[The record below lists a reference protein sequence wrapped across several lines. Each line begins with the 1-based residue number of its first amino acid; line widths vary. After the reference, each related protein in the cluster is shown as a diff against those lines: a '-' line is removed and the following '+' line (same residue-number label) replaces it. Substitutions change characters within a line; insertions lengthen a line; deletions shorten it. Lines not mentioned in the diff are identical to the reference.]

1 MILYKNF
8 TTNFHILILTNN
20 EFLLQTV
27 IAEVN
32 QMIGAGGVVSQQ
44 CKAVVAQYGEK
55 IIEMLAAKVSLI
67 SLHYRDSHVYFVMYT
82 SSCISFTDS
91 IWFLI

>member
-1 MILYKNF
+1 MYKKF

-32 QMIGAGGVVSQQ
+32 QMIGAAGVVSQQ

-55 IIEMLAAKVSLI
+55 IMEMLVAKVSQI
-67 SLHYRDSHVYFVMYT
+67 SLHYRDFLVYFVMYK
-82 SSCISFTDS
+82 
-91 IWFLI
+91 LY

>member
-1 MILYKNF
+1 MLDMILYKKF

-32 QMIGAGGVVSQQ
+32 QMIGASGVLSQQ

-55 IIEMLAAKVSLI
+55 IMEMLVAKVSQI
-67 SLHYRDSHVYFVMYT
+67 SLHCRDFLVYFVMYK
-82 SSCISFTDS
+82 
-91 IWFLI
+91 LY